1 MIHIVEIQP
10 LPDAQMLLR
19 FDDGTDKL
27 VDVRPFIGTDVL
39 TAPLADPS
47 YFKRVALY
55 PNGRGIFWPNDY
67 DMCPDYLRHYAPDA
81 RITCQQPAAK
91 PIQPRSGASVTSVKS
106 V

>member
-27 VDVRPFIGTDVL
+27 VDVRPVIGTDVL

-81 RITCQQPAAK
+81 RTTC
-91 PIQPRSGASVTSVKS
+91 
-106 V
+106 